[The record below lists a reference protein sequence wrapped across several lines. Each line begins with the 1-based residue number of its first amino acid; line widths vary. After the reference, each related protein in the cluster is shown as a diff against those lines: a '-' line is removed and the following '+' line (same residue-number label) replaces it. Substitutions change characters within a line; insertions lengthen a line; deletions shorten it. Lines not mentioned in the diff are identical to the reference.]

1 MWPISVY
8 LTAVNKKLRSVAYL
22 TSQVWTDDQTRL
34 GVLRLTDEGVHCV
47 GVGVF
52 LCQKPF
58 SFPSCSVWVS
68 VSILTQYYSLFLLP
82 AICER
87 KANTKL

>member
-8 LTAVNKKLRSVAYL
+8 LTVVNKKLRSVTYL
-22 TSQVWTDDQTRL
+22 TSQVCAAQTGIPVPRQA
-34 GVLRLTDEGVHCV
+34 DEEVHCV
-47 GVGVF
+47 GVGIF

-58 SFPSCSVWVS
+58 SFPLCSVWVS
-68 VSILTQYYSLFLLP
+68 ISILTQYYSLFLLLVT
-82 AICER
+82 CER